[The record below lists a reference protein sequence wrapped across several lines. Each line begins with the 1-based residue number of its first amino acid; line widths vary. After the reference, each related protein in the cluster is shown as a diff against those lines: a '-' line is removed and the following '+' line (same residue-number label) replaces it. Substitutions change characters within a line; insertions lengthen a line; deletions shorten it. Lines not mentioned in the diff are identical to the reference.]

1 MTEISFTSKIVPMY
15 WQDFHK
21 LTSSFSRDNFVDYP
35 WAISSS
41 RVAKD
46 VFTQRICDCT
56 SCLIT
61 NGDKALLMHLLPANK
76 DNHIFSNVLN
86 FLRNNLDLKDK
97 NLQAVLVGSKNTKPS
112 QDIWNKFVD
121 LLDYLK
127 IPTTIL
133 KNGQSPTHLAYRTS
147 TDEVLV
153 SNLQIGDAV
162 LKKESPMQALL
173 DGFESVKIAKCDEI

>member
-1 MTEISFTSKIVPMY
+1 MTEISFTSKIVPVP
-15 WQDFHK
+15 WTDFNK
-21 LTSSFSRDNFVDYP
+21 ITSSFCRDNLVDYP

-41 RVAKD
+41 RVGKD

-61 NGDKALLMHLLPANK
+61 NGDKALLMHLLPSNK

-97 NLQAVLVGSKNTKPS
+97 NLQAVLIGSKKTIPS

-133 KNGQSPTHLAYRTS
+133 KNGKSPIHLAYRTS
-147 TDEVLV
+147 RDEVLV
-153 SNLQIGDAV
+153 SNLHITKAILQN
-162 LKKESPMQALL
+162 KSPKQALNE
-173 DGFESVKIAKCDEI
+173 GFEIVKISECDEI

>member
-15 WQDFHK
+15 WQDFNK
-21 LTSSFSRDNFVDYP
+21 VASSFCRDNLVDYP
-35 WAISSS
+35 WAVSSS

-46 VFTQRICDCT
+46 VFTYRICDCT

-61 NGDKALLMHLLPANK
+61 NGDKAVLMHLIPLNK

-86 FLRNNLDLKDK
+86 FLRNNIDLKNK
-97 NLQAVLVGSKNTKPS
+97 NLQAVLVGSKNSKQS

-121 LLDYLK
+121 LLDNLK

-153 SNLQIGDAV
+153 SNLQISDAI
-162 LKKESPMQALL
+162 LYGKSGKQAL
-173 DGFESVKIAKCDEI
+173 DEGFEFVKISEFDEV

>member
-15 WQDFHK
+15 WQDFNK
-21 LTSSFSRDNFVDYP
+21 VTSSFCRDNLVDYP
-35 WAISSS
+35 WAVSSS

-46 VFTQRICDCT
+46 VFTYRICDCT

-61 NGDKALLMHLLPANK
+61 NGNKAVLMHLIPLNK

-86 FLRNNLDLKDK
+86 FLHNNIDLKNK
-97 NLQAVLVGSKNTKPS
+97 NLQAVLVGSKNSKQS

-153 SNLQIGDAV
+153 SNLQISDAV
-162 LKKESPMQALL
+162 LYGKSGKQALD
-173 DGFESVKIAKCDEI
+173 DGFEFVKISEFDEI

>member
-15 WQDFHK
+15 WQDFNK
-21 LTSSFSRDNFVDYP
+21 VTSSFCRDNLVDYP
-35 WAISSS
+35 WTINSS

-46 VFTQRICDCT
+46 VFTHRICDCT

-61 NGDKALLMHLLPANK
+61 DGDNAVLMHLIPSNK
-76 DNHIFSNVLN
+76 SNHHFRDVLN
-86 FLRNNLDLKDK
+86 FLRNNIDLKNK

-127 IPTTIL
+127 IPTTTL
-133 KNGQSPTHLAYRTS
+133 KNGKSPVHLAYRAS
-147 TDEVLV
+147 NNEVLI
-153 SNLQIGDAV
+153 SNYEIGQS
-162 LKKESPMQALL
+162 LLHKKAAKQALT
-173 DGFESVKIAKCDEI
+173 DGFESVKISECDEV

>member
-1 MTEISFTSKIVPMY
+1 
-15 WQDFHK
+15 
-21 LTSSFSRDNFVDYP
+21 
-35 WAISSS
+35 
-41 RVAKD
+41 
-46 VFTQRICDCT
+46 
-56 SCLIT
+56 
-61 NGDKALLMHLLPANK
+61 MHLIPLNK

-86 FLRNNLDLKDK
+86 FLRNNIDLKNK
-97 NLQAVLVGSKNTKPS
+97 NLQAVLVGSKNSKQS

-153 SNLQIGDAV
+153 SNLQISDAV
-162 LKKESPMQALL
+162 LYGKSAKQALD
-173 DGFESVKIAKCDEI
+173 DGFEFVKISEFDEV